1 MGTKRANE
9 LSPFFF
15 LSVFSVYLSFFLC
28 YTDFRRPRRR
38 IGGKSRFGG
47 MIRNRCRGPR
57 FGRRDDMK
65 LNGIESEND
74 LSWVKKENIRIGKE
88 WHGMKEDIEWIID
101 GVMIGYKGGL
111 LLDLLDDEKYFYL
124 LALLSPKK
132 GKRMYG

>member
-1 MGTKRANE
+1 
-9 LSPFFF
+9 
-15 LSVFSVYLSFFLC
+15 
-28 YTDFRRPRRR
+28 
-38 IGGKSRFGG
+38 
-47 MIRNRCRGPR
+47 
-57 FGRRDDMK
+57 MK

-101 GVMIGYKGGL
+101 GVIIGYKGGL